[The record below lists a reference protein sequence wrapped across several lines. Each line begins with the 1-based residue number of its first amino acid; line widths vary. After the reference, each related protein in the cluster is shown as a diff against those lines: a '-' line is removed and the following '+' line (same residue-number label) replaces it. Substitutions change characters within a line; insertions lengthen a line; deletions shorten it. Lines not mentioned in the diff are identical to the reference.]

1 VLRNLKIRVETDV
14 APPNTA
20 VVAKDYAVGLLGGLV
35 LALAVAIL
43 YVATEP
49 KEETG
54 LVWGDKVYT
63 SKQEFN
69 GYLKSKGLSY
79 KIWLARNPGVA
90 PWEANFERRAA
101 AAESGSRSP
110 LVPAALGLLLGTG
123 CTLLEFRRRRGR
135 IPGRIGGFL
144 SERFD
149 AAVRVDVDAGPAGV
163 QRVGSDTVAFGV
175 IAALTTAMFLLFVV
189 VLAAL

>member
-1 VLRNLKIRVETDV
+1 M
-14 APPNTA
+14 
-20 VVAKDYAVGLLGGLV
+20 AKDYAVGLLGGLV
-35 LALAVAIL
+35 LALAVAVL

-54 LVWGDKVYT
+54 LVWGNKVYT

-79 KIWLARNPGVA
+79 KTWLVRNPGVA
-90 PWEANFERRAA
+90 PWEPNLERRTAA
-101 AAESGSRSP
+101 ADSSSRSP
-110 LVPAALGLLLGTG
+110 LLPAALGLLLGAG
-123 CTLLEFRRRRGR
+123 CTVLELRRRRGR

-149 AAVRVDVDAGPAGV
+149 AALQVDVDAGTAGV
-163 QRVGSDTVAFGV
+163 QRTGSDTVAFGV
-175 IAALTTAMFLLFVV
+175 IAALTAAMFLLFVV
-189 VLAAL
+189 VLAAS